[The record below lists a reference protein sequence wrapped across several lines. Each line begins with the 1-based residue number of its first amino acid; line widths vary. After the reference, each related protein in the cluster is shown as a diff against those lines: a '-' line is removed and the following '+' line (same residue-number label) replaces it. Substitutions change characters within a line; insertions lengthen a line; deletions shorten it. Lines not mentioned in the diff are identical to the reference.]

1 MKTSSRVRCAM
12 TTTARIFIERESL
25 FNVSFVEDPVQQLD
39 RLLTGFSQ
47 SFGFRCRGVLS
58 LVSLLPAEGYSC
70 RWGSGRVVG
79 DPDRIGIRE
88 FCATSESPVIG
99 E

>member
-1 MKTSSRVRCAM
+1 M

-47 SFGFRCRGVLS
+47 SFGFRCRSVLFS
-58 LVSLLPAEGYSC
+58 GFSSPCKGYSC

-79 DPDRIGIRE
+79 DPDRIRICE